1 MRPCLRNSTKPTNQ
15 LTNIPK
21 RKSLCEIQCFIFL
34 LQWPSDGSLGLL
46 NSSEFQREQDMAFH
60 KGTEI
65 GQAKEAVHCSTSKQ
79 SSPSLRPSSLPPSLF
94 SPSLSL
100 SLFTLSLLPFPPSSL
115 SLSFPCLSLLCCN
128 QLSCCSLLLWAES
141 CRWNETQGWPLKP
154 LLCGGVGRW
163 LKALQLFRLW
173 PLWLQEKQN

>member
-100 SLFTLSLLPFPPSSL
+100 SLSSL
-115 SLSFPCLSLLCCN
+115 SLSFPFPPLPFLFPSHASHSYVVTNFLVAP
-128 QLSCCSLLLWAES
+128 SCYELNHVDEMKLRAGL
-141 CRWNETQGWPLKP
+141 
-154 LLCGGVGRW
+154 
-163 LKALQLFRLW
+163 
-173 PLWLQEKQN
+173 